1 MERWA
6 TAGTHTL
13 PDAKLEPAQSETSPR
28 FGSAPNSDRPNP
40 HDGTSVYAGR
50 RTTL

>member
-28 FGSAPNSDRPNP
+28 FGSAAQQRQAQS
-40 HDGTSVYAGR
+40 A
-50 RTTL
+50 